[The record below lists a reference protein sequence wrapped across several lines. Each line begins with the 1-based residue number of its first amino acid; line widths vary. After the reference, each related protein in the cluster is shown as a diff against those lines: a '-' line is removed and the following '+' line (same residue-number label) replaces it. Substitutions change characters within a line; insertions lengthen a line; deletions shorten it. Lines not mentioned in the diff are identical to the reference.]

1 MRLLL
6 DLGNSRL
13 KWACATAPAAAWDAS
28 GSVDWSCDVSVR
40 LQQAWADLMPPQDI
54 VGASV
59 VDGAREAQVAAACVA
74 RFGLA
79 PRWLRTPLAA
89 CGVRNGY
96 EQPQR
101 LGVDRFLAMVAARAA
116 GRAPC
121 VVASAG
127 TALTL
132 DALAADGQHLG
143 GWIVPGVHAMR
154 QALADNTAR
163 VVVECTGSVTDLARN
178 TEDAVASGC
187 WHALAA
193 AIERFAAR
201 AQPRLGATPT
211 LLLGGG
217 DAPALLPWLNVP
229 AQLMADSVLRG
240 LAHWAHWAQDAT
252 LTPDAQADASVGR
265 A

>member
-13 KWACATAPAAAWDAS
+13 KWACATDADAAWDAS
-28 GSVDWSCDVSVR
+28 GSVDWAGDVPGQLR
-40 LQQAWADLMPPQDI
+40 DAWAVLPVPQAI

-59 VDGAREAQVAAACVA
+59 VDGTREAQLAAACMA
-74 RFGLA
+74 RFGST
-79 PRWLRTPLAA
+79 PQWLRTPAVA

-96 EQPQR
+96 AQPQR

-116 GRAPC
+116 GHAPC
-121 VVASAG
+121 VVATAG

-143 GWIVPGVHAMR
+143 GWIVPGARAMR
-154 QALADNTAR
+154 HALAGSTAR
-163 VVVECTGSVTDLARN
+163 VAPEHAGTVTDLATN

-193 AIERFAAR
+193 VVGRFVAR
-201 AQPRLGATPT
+201 AQSRLGTAPT
-211 LLLGGG
+211 VLLGGG
-217 DAPALLPWLNVP
+217 DAQALLPWLDVP
-229 AQLMADSVLRG
+229 VQTLADGVLRG
-240 LAHWAHWAQDAT
+240 LAHCVQDQAAMPHAT
-252 LTPDAQADASVGR
+252 APADKHSGR
-265 A
+265 T